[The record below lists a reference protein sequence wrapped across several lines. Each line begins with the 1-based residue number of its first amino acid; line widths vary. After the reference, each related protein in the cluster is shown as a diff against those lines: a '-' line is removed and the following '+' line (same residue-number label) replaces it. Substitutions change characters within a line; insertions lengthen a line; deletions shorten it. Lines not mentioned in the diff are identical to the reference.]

1 MATCSQRHGL
11 QQRFVQSWRGWYT
24 CMRTT
29 LHTVVRISRFVQFL
43 LALRPYSSAHHVHIF
58 VNIDTDLKPENI
70 LLSSD
75 GRVMIADFGVAH
87 YFKEEEGKE
96 RRSAKELSRSMSR
109 GQINRTEGTYS
120 FWAPEMCEGLGTFS
134 AYACDLWAVGV
145 CAFCM
150 IFGAPPFSGENSV
163 ALFKS
168 IQNDPLV
175 FPGYLSEHGEHF
187 LRGILA
193 KSSKERFALSDALGH
208 LWLKSARSSHPRKV
222 THVLPPSDEE
232 VAHAL
237 SPVRD
242 FLVHSPSGM
251 FQPMRRHTHNDSD
264 DESESREKKSL
275 GIKWRRCVLM

>member
-1 MATCSQRHGL
+1 M
-11 QQRFVQSWRGWYT
+11 
-24 CMRTT
+24 
-29 LHTVVRISRFVQFL
+29 
-43 LALRPYSSAHHVHIF
+43 HHVANDH
-58 VNIDTDLKPENI
+58 TDLKPENI

-109 GQINRTEGTYS
+109 GQITRTEGTYS

-150 IFGAPPFSGENSV
+150 IFGAPPFSGDNAV
-163 ALFKS
+163 TLFNS
-168 IQNDPLV
+168 IQNDPLI
-175 FPGYLSEHGEHF
+175 FPSPLSEHGEHF

-193 KSSKERFALSDALGH
+193 KSPKERFALSDALGH
-208 LWLKSARSSHPRKV
+208 LWLKGARSSNPRKV

-242 FLVHSPSGM
+242 FLVHCPSGM
-251 FQPMRRHTHNDSD
+251 FQPMRRHTHNDSG
-264 DESESREKKSL
+264 DEFESPEKKSL
-275 GIKWRRCVLM
+275 SNRRRRCLLM